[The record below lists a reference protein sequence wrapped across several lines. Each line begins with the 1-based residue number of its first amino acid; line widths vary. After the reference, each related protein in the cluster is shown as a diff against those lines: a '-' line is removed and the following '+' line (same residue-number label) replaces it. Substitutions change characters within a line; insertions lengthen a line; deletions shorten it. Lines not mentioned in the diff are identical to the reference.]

1 MSPTAPEV
9 TGGVNVEELR
19 RALSGPVLGPDD
31 DGYDAA
37 RRCFNALVDRRPSV
51 IARCLGA
58 EDVATA
64 LGFAR
69 AHELEVAVRGGGHN
83 PAGHCVCDGGLVVDL
98 SLMRQV
104 EVDGDARLA
113 RAAGG
118 ATWLAVEGRSATE
131 IRDVL
136 GHTQTSMTDHYMRN
150 AAILRGGRF
159 GDVFPPLPPTVVTP
173 KRIGQ
178 VLGVAA
184 GSASNSAE
192 ILRRGRDSN
201 PRSGF
206 PPTLA

>member
-1 MSPTAPEV
+1 M
-9 TGGVNVEELR
+9 
-19 RALSGPVLGPDD
+19 
-31 DGYDAA
+31 
-37 RRCFNALVDRRPSV
+37 
-51 IARCLGA
+51 
-58 EDVATA
+58 
-64 LGFAR
+64 
-69 AHELEVAVRGGGHN
+69 
-83 PAGHCVCDGGLVVDL
+83 
-98 SLMRQV
+98 
-104 EVDGDARLA
+104 
-113 RAAGG
+113 RAAGGEDPTGHVCRLASHHDMARGLRTWLWNAGVRREQLHVGSSVSKQVRWHDMRATG